1 MVHPRSY
8 LAGAAINGKI
18 YAIGG
23 SDNTSFDLN
32 YVEAYNPADGS
43 WHTVTS
49 LMTPRG
55 APGVY
60 AVGNTLSV
68 CGGGYNSFL
77 STCETYDTTHGYS
90 GSWASHPAAL
100 IEGRRTFGFASIGPV
115 LYAVAGY
122 NGTFLTTAER
132 WSYESFLPMILNKPF
147 THLGFDSQFN
157 GDATGWY
164 SHSGDWFIGGD
175 YLFTTGLDNFWST
188 ASYYLPFANLDYTAR
203 MMRLGCETCSSNLLI
218 RGTPDPLD
226 PQYRWDQ
233 YYSFQLSR
241 DGFFSV
247 YKRIGG
253 VSTTLQSWTYT
264 DAIIQGNAW
273 NNLRVFARGSSI
285 YYTINGTLVWSG
297 TDTSLTSGRVG
308 VGMYGSNA
316 AGDEIRVDWATLYTD
331 GGGTFAFS
339 DMVSQEQQL
348 LNDAAN
354 LNPIGDETG
363 HNP

>member
-1 MVHPRSY
+1 
-8 LAGAAINGKI
+8 
-18 YAIGG
+18 
-23 SDNTSFDLN
+23 
-32 YVEAYNPADGS
+32 
-43 WHTVTS
+43 
-49 LMTPRG
+49 
-55 APGVY
+55 
-60 AVGNTLSV
+60 
-68 CGGGYNSFL
+68 
-77 STCETYDTTHGYS
+77 
-90 GSWASHPAAL
+90 
-100 IEGRRTFGFASIGPV
+100 
-115 LYAVAGY
+115 
-122 NGTFLTTAER
+122 
-132 WSYESFLPMILNKPF
+132 
-147 THLGFDSQFN
+147 
-157 GDATGWY
+157 
-164 SHSGDWFIGGD
+164 
-175 YLFTTGLDNFWST
+175 
-188 ASYYLPFANLDYTAR
+188 

-253 VSTTLQSWTYT
+253 VLTMLQGWTYSA
-264 DAIIQGNAW
+264 AINQGDAW
-273 NNLRVFARGSSI
+273 NILRVFANGSSI